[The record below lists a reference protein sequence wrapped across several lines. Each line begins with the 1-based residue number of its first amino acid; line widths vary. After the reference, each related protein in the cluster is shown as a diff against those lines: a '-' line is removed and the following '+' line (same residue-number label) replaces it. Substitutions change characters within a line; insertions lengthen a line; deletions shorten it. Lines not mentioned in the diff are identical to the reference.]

1 VLTAKELGKPV
12 RQDDA
17 HGRPNAVAA
26 HGVDGAVRHLRDLL
40 EDAVASIP
48 PCPGEADLR
57 RLVMAQAERLS
68 PAKPAHAAA

>member
-1 VLTAKELGKPV
+1 
-12 RQDDA
+12 
-17 HGRPNAVAA
+17 
-26 HGVDGAVRHLRDLL
+26 VRHLRDLL
-40 EDAVASIP
+40 EGAVASIP